1 MMWSLLINIH
11 IWIYDGNDAP
21 VSADYNWIQSH
32 DVDANMTSA
41 PDGGNVFFTQIGSMY
56 DAKSS
61 ANVVDA
67 DASISYF
74 NGVL

>member
-1 MMWSLLINIH
+1 MN
-11 IWIYDGNDAP
+11 AP

-56 DAKSS
+56 DAKGS
-61 ANVVDA
+61 ANVVDVRCTG
-67 DASISYF
+67 SY
-74 NGVL
+74 VLL